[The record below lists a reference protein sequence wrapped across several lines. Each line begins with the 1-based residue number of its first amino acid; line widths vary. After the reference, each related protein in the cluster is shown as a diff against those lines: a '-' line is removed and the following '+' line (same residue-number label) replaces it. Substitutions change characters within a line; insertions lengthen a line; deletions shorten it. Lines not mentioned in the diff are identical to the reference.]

1 MAYDI
6 AEAKLENC
14 IYCGACFRYCVL
26 GAYNDLDG
34 EELKGLVAGVARIAR
49 KGPRSKGDEKIKELL
64 DRCTLQGGCDKVC
77 PAMVRPYIRN
87 HIAKKRMEE
96 DDGLH

>member
-1 MAYDI
+1 MTFDI
-6 AEAKLENC
+6 TEAHLENC

-34 EELKGLVAGVARIAR
+34 EELKHLVAGAARVAR
-49 KGPRSKGDEKIKELL
+49 KGYRGKGDEKIRELL
-64 DRCTLQGGCDKVC
+64 DRCTLQGDCEKVC

-87 HIAKKRMEE
+87 GVAKKRVEE
-96 DDGLH
+96 GR